1 MKKPRQ
7 HTQSVGMDKPHGSE
21 HHRKEWIYMKKLS
34 DVEQKLIQVI
44 TSQEGETV
52 RDIAISITGAINP
65 SAGVGTSV
73 ANSFLKQYND
83 YKIKLL
89 LTGLSGK
96 LNIEKQINELYNFV
110 ASSAERAIAVANL
123 FKQTINADCPKVC
136 VIYGIILSEH
146 IGEKTDFTHEELI
159 LCKALEN
166 ATDYDVCN
174 FKEMMKNHVR
184 VNAEGKRT
192 VAYLEIEPKQQEKYI
207 ITCDWAVYNR
217 IFKEE
222 NAEFGDIDDEGYSSM
237 LTGTF
242 YIVTEIAD
250 LLFEKIEDVQQ
261 IWKYDN

>member
-1 MKKPRQ
+1 MKF
-7 HTQSVGMDKPHGSE
+7 
-21 HHRKEWIYMKKLS
+21 S
-34 DVEQKLIQVI
+34 DIEQKIGQVI
-44 TSQEGETV
+44 TSQESEVV

-65 SAGVGTSV
+65 LAGVGATT
-73 ANSFLKQYND
+73 ANSLLKLYND
-83 YKIKLL
+83 YKIKVL

-96 LNIEKQINELYNFV
+96 LDIEKQINELYNFV

-123 FKQTINADCPKVC
+123 FKQTINAECPKVC

-146 IGEKTDFTHEELI
+146 IGAKTDFAHEELI

-166 ATDYDVCN
+166 ATDYDICN
-174 FKEMMKNHVR
+174 FKEMMEHHVR
-184 VNAEGKRT
+184 VNTEGKRT

-207 ITCDWAVYNR
+207 FTCDWAVYNR

-222 NAEFGDIDDEGYSSM
+222 NTEFGDIDDEGYSSM

-250 LLFEKIEDVQQ
+250 LLFEKIKDIQQ
-261 IWKYDN
+261 IWKYDT

>member
-1 MKKPRQ
+1 
-7 HTQSVGMDKPHGSE
+7 MDEPHVTE
-21 HHRKEWIYMKKLS
+21 HHRKEWRYMKKLS

-44 TSQEGETV
+44 TSQECEAV

-65 SAGVGTSV
+65 PAGVGTSV
-73 ANSFLKQYND
+73 ANSLLKQYND

-89 LTGLSGK
+89 LTGLSRK

-110 ASSAERAIAVANL
+110 ASSAERAITVANL
-123 FKQTINADCPKVC
+123 FKQTINAESPKVC
-136 VIYGIILSEH
+136 VIYGIILSER

-184 VNAEGKRT
+184 VNSEGKRT
-192 VAYLEIEPKQQEKYI
+192 VAYLDIEPKQQEKYI

-217 IFKEE
+217 IFREE

-261 IWKYDN
+261 IWKYDT